1 MTHPRISLNRLA
13 AAFIAASALSFLL
26 LAATASAATKITEVT
41 SPGGIK
47 AWLVQEPT
55 IPMLALEISFRGG
68 SALDPGGKEGLANL
82 LSGVLDEGAGELD
95 SLAFQERLEDLAI
108 SLSFDAGR
116 DAFDGS
122 LRTLTKNRDEAF
134 RLLGLALT
142 QPRFDEE
149 PVGRIRGQ
157 IIAGIVRQREDP
169 NHLAGRAFFEAAFAG
184 HPYANPTKGTVESV
198 STVTADDLRQFVR
211 GRFALDNLI
220 VGAVGDIAPEELG
233 RLLDSALGGLPA
245 EAEPFDVPEF
255 MPAAT
260 DETLIVRKEIPQSVV
275 MFGMPGIKRDDPDYF
290 VAVLLN
296 HVLGGG
302 SFSSRL
308 YTEIRE
314 KRGLAYSVYSSV
326 YPLENSGL
334 IIGGVGSA
342 NARVA
347 ESLALV
353 REQFADVAENGI
365 SEAELDAAKT
375 YITGAFPL
383 RLDSNARIART
394 LVVLQDFDLG
404 IDYLDR
410 RAAII
415 NAVTIDDVRRMA
427 DRLFDAGNMLTVIVG
442 DPEGVEGRE
451 IDVGG

>member
-1 MTHPRISLNRLA
+1 MTHPRFFLNRIT
-13 AAFIAASALSFLL
+13 AAFVAASALSFLL
-26 LAATASAATKITEVT
+26 LAATAGAATKITEVT

-108 SLSFDAGR
+108 SLSFDSGR
-116 DAFDGS
+116 DGFDGS

-149 PVGRIRGQ
+149 PVDRIRGQ

-169 NHLAGRAFFEAAFAG
+169 NRLVGRAFFKTAFAG
-184 HPYANPTKGTVESV
+184 HPYANPTRGTVESV
-198 STVTADDLRQFVR
+198 SNVTADDLRQFVR
-211 GRFALDNLI
+211 RRFARDNLI
-220 VGAVGDIAPEELG
+220 VGVVGDITPEELG

-245 EAEPFDVPEF
+245 KAEPFEVPEF
-255 MPAAT
+255 MAADT
-260 DETLIVRKEIPQSVV
+260 DETLIVRKDIPQSVV
-275 MFGMPGIKRDDPDYF
+275 MFGMPGIKRDDPNYF
-290 VAVLLN
+290 AAVLLN

-342 NARVA
+342 NSRVA

-353 REQFADVAENGI
+353 REQFNDIAENGI

-375 YITGAFPL
+375 FITGAFPL
-383 RLDSNARIART
+383 RLNSNARIART
-394 LVVLQDFDLG
+394 LVVLQEFDLG

-410 RAAII
+410 RAGII

-451 IDVGG
+451 IEVGG

>member
-1 MTHPRISLNRLA
+1 MLSRSSLNRLA
-13 AAFIAASALSFLL
+13 APVVAAIAFSVLLFAGPASA
-26 LAATASAATKITEVT
+26 TEITEVT

-68 SALDPGGKEGLANL
+68 SALDPAGKAGLANL

-95 SLAFQERLEDLAI
+95 SQAFQERLEDLAI
-108 SLSFDAGR
+108 SLRFNSGR
-116 DAFDGS
+116 DSFGGS

-142 QPRFDEE
+142 QPRFDQE
-149 PVGRIRGQ
+149 PVDRIRGQ

-169 NHLAGRAFFEAAFAG
+169 NRLAGRVFFETAFAG
-184 HPYANPTKGTVESV
+184 HPYANPTRGTVESV
-198 STVTADDLRQFVR
+198 SNVTAGDLRQFVES
-211 GRFALDNLI
+211 RFARDNMTI
-220 VGAVGDIAPEELG
+220 GAVGDITPEELG

-245 EAEPFDVPEF
+245 KSVPFEIADFTPVDTNDV
-255 MPAAT
+255 
-260 DETLIVRKEIPQSVV
+260 LIVRKSIPQSVV
-275 MFGMPGIKRDDPDYF
+275 MFGMPGIKRSDPNYF
-290 VAVLLN
+290 AAVLLN

-326 YPLENSGL
+326 YPLESSGL
-334 IIGGVGSA
+334 VIGGVGSA
-342 NARVA
+342 NAVVA

-353 REQFADVAENGI
+353 REQFADIAENGI
-365 SEAELDAAKT
+365 SEEELAGAKT
-375 YITGAFPL
+375 FITGSFPL
-383 RLDSNARIART
+383 GLNSNARIART
-394 LVVLQDFDLG
+394 LVVLQEFDLG

-410 RAAII
+410 RAGII
-415 NAVTIDDVRRMA
+415 DAVTIDDVRQMA
-427 DRLFDAGNMLTVIVG
+427 DRLFDSGNMLTVIVG

-451 IDVGG
+451 IEVGG

>member
-1 MTHPRISLNRLA
+1 MTYLRSLNRLA
-13 AAFIAASALSFLL
+13 PAFVGAIALLFLL

-47 AWLVQEPT
+47 AWLVQEPS

-68 SALDPGGKEGLANL
+68 SALDPRDKAGLANL
-82 LSGVLDEGAGELD
+82 LSSVLDEGAGELD
-95 SLAFQERLEDLAI
+95 SQAFQEGLKDLAI
-108 SLSFDAGR
+108 SLSFEDGR
-116 DAFDGS
+116 DAFNGS

-134 RLLGLALT
+134 RMLGLALT
-142 QPRFDEE
+142 QARFDDE
-149 PVGRIRGQ
+149 PVERMRSQ
-157 IIAGIVRQREDP
+157 IIAWIVRQRENP
-169 NHLAGRAFFEAAFAG
+169 NRLAGRAFFEAAFAG
-184 HPYANPTKGTVESV
+184 HPYASPTRGTVESL
-198 STVTADDLRQFVR
+198 SKVTAQDMREFVR
-211 GRFALDNLI
+211 RRFARDNLI
-220 VGAVGDIAPEELG
+220 VGAVGDITPEELG

-245 EAEPFDVPEF
+245 KAEPFDVPDF
-255 MPAAT
+255 MPADT
-260 DETLIVRKEIPQSVV
+260 DETLILHKEIPQSVV

-290 VAVLLN
+290 AAVLLN

-353 REQFADVAENGI
+353 REQFADVAENGV
-365 SEAELDAAKT
+365 SAAELDAAKT

-383 RLDSNARIART
+383 RLNSNSRIART

-415 NAVTIDDVRRMA
+415 NAVTIDDVRDMA
-427 DRLFDAGNMLTVIVG
+427 NRLFDTGNMLTVIVG
-442 DPEGVEGRE
+442 DPEGIEGRE
-451 IDVGG
+451 IEVGG

>member
-1 MTHPRISLNRLA
+1 MTHPRSILNKLTVA
-13 AAFIAASALSFLL
+13 AVALSLLL
-26 LAATASAATKITEVT
+26 LAAPAGAATKITEVT

-47 AWLVQEPT
+47 AWLVQEPS
-55 IPMLALEISFRGG
+55 IPMLALEISFSGG
-68 SALDPGGKEGLANL
+68 SALDPKEKEGLANL
-82 LSGVLDEGAGELD
+82 LSSLLDEGAGEFD
-95 SLAFQERLEDLAI
+95 SQGFQERLEDLAI
-108 SLSFDAGR
+108 SLSFDSGR
-116 DAFDGS
+116 DSFDGS
-122 LRTLTKNRDEAF
+122 LRTLTKNREEAF

-142 QPRFDEE
+142 QPRFDDE
-149 PVGRIRGQ
+149 PVERMRGQ
-157 IIAGIVRQREDP
+157 IIAGIVRRAEDP
-169 NHLAGRAFFEAAFAG
+169 NRLAGRAFFETAFAG
-184 HPYANPTKGTVESV
+184 HPYASPTRGTVESV
-198 STVTADDLRQFVR
+198 SAVTADDLRRFVR
-211 GRFALDNLI
+211 TRFARDNVI
-220 VGAVGDIAPEELG
+220 VGAVGDITPEELG
-233 RLLDSALGGLPA
+233 RLLDGALGGLPA
-245 EAEPFDVPEF
+245 NAEPFDVPDF
-255 MPAAT
+255 MPADT

-290 VAVLLN
+290 AAVLLN
-296 HVLGGG
+296 HVVGGG

-353 REQFADVAENGI
+353 REQFTDVAENGI

-375 YITGAFPL
+375 FITGSFPL
-383 RLDSNARIART
+383 RLNSNARIART
-394 LVVLQDFDLG
+394 LVVLQEFDLG

-410 RAAII
+410 RAGII
-415 NAVTIDDVRRMA
+415 NAVSIDDVRRMA
-427 DRLFDAGNMLTVIVG
+427 DRLFDTGKILTVIVG

-451 IDVGG
+451 IDLDG